1 MRTLKLVC
9 RFLLV
14 TLACAGWYR
23 SAHSADAHAGHQEEE
38 KTEHGVVKLTPQQLK
53 MADLEVQPAGSAKLA
68 QTLDGPGEIVLNEDR
83 VAHLTPRV
91 SGVATHVL
99 KTIGDTVA
107 EGEVLAVLQSPD
119 LGSAKIEYFTAK
131 LNLDLARLD
140 LEREQ
145 TIHDNTRKL
154 LELLKAETEPAEIEK
169 QMQGQSIGDSKG
181 KLLTTYSGLR
191 LARSAW
197 ARAQKLQSDK
207 LISQADYELAAK
219 QLESAGAEFKGTY
232 EEINFGYGQR
242 LVQTQR
248 ALKVAETTD
257 RNAERR
263 LHVLGLTEK
272 QRADLP
278 KEKDEDIARYEL
290 RAPFAG
296 VVLEKHITTGEHL
309 DTVASCFTLTD
320 TATVWCNVRIYP
332 KDLARVKTG
341 QTVRVKVT
349 GEESLRTGAIAMV
362 NPVVSEKTRAAF
374 VRVVLENRDGLLH
387 PGVFVTAAIV
397 LGEVQAPI
405 TVPVAALQTFENQEI
420 VFALGEHEREFE
432 AKAVQRGYSD
442 GLLVEIKSGLE
453 AGQKIVVRN
462 SFILKAELGKG
473 EGGHQH

>member
-1 MRTLKLVC
+1 MPTFKFVSRL
-9 RFLLV
+9 LLV
-14 TLACAGWYR
+14 TFACAGLCQR
-23 SAHSADAHAGHQEEE
+23 AHSADAHAGHQEEE
-38 KTEHGVVKLTPQQLK
+38 KPEHGVVRLTPQQLK
-53 MADLEVQPAGSAKLA
+53 MADLEVRPVGNAKLA
-68 QTLDGPGEIVLNEDR
+68 QTMDGPGEIVLNEDR

-91 SGVATHVL
+91 SGVATQVL
-99 KTIGDTVA
+99 KTIGDSVA
-107 EGEVLAVLQSPD
+107 KGEVLAVLQSPD

-145 TIHDNTRKL
+145 TIHDNTKKL
-154 LELLKAETEPAEIEK
+154 LELLKAESEPAEIEK
-169 QMQGQSIGDSKG
+169 QMQGQSIGDNKG

-197 ARAQKLQSDK
+197 ARTQKLQSDK

-219 QLESAGAEFKGTY
+219 QLESAGAEFKGIY
-232 EEINFGYGQR
+232 EEISFSYRQR

-257 RNAERR
+257 QNAERR

-272 QRADLP
+272 QLADLP
-278 KEKDEDIARYEL
+278 QEKDEDIARYEL

-296 VVLEKHITTGEHL
+296 VVLEKHITNGEHL
-309 DTVASCFTLTD
+309 DMVASCFTIAD
-320 TATVWCNVRIYP
+320 TSTVWCNVRIYP
-332 KDLARVKTG
+332 KDLAKVKAG

-349 GEESLRTGAIAMV
+349 GQEGMRTGAIAMV
-362 NPVVSEKTRAAF
+362 NPMVSEKTRAAF
-374 VRVVLENRDGLLH
+374 VRVVLENQDGLLH
-387 PGVFVTAAIV
+387 PGVFVTASIV

-405 TVPVAALQTFENQEI
+405 AVPVAALQTFENQDI
-420 VFALGEHEREFE
+420 VFALGDHESEFE

-442 GLLVEIKSGLE
+442 GVLVEIKSGLE